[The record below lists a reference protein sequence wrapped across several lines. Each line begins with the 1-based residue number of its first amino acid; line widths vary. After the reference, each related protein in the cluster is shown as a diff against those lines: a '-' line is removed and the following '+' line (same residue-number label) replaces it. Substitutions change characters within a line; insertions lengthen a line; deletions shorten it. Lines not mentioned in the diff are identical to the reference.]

1 MFNAS
6 SRIVA
11 AAHPMCRDEGET
23 ETEQKLPPLYPPTAC
38 SCIRCFW
45 HWGTSVHRPL
55 FPVVLAKFAIQVA
68 CLYFLCVPPI
78 NPAFLARF
86 VKWLRT
92 PFFTRYFLSMLLS
105 FFLYFFQKEFE
116 VALFP
121 KHCLVQPQFRNNPAG
136 AKNAGRR
143 IIPRWPAGGAFSETG
158 QFGTSGSGRHSPN
171 SLASS
176 SAVTDATSR
185 ESGAFTGFGFLA

>member
-1 MFNAS
+1 MSDGQCVRMQKKSSISTSGLQMQIPKAPLENNSVVFFFGFPTLMFNAS

-105 FFLYFFQKEFE
+105 LYFFSKRVRSCF
-116 VALFP
+116 
-121 KHCLVQPQFRNNPAG
+121 
-136 AKNAGRR
+136 
-143 IIPRWPAGGAFSETG
+143 ISETLSC
-158 QFGTSGSGRHSPN
+158 T
-171 SLASS
+171 
-176 SAVTDATSR
+176 TTI
-185 ESGAFTGFGFLA
+185 